1 MTFAIQGW
9 NLKFNHWFDLIFFGQ
24 QSDFIFRHLPFQRVE
39 TALLT
44 RKMVAPAH
52 HIVQRGKSAANYAIK
67 WRLWRK
73 LFYPALY
80 WFNILQF
87 KLMLHLT
94 KETHAFTKAI
104 QQSEMGFR
112 THDREWNAWQSGPVP
127 TSINRSPCRYGATT
141 MLSRIWRTSI
151 SLGSRTEVRLYA
163 LFHLC
168 SIFT

>member
-1 MTFAIQGW
+1 MTFAIQGR
-9 NLKFNHWFDLIFFGQ
+9 NVKFNHWFDLIFFGQ
-24 QSDFIFRHLPFQRVE
+24 QSDFIFRHLAFQRVE
-39 TALLT
+39 TTLLT

-112 THDREWNAWQSGPVP
+112 FQPWMANVIWWFLAP
-127 TSINRSPCRYGATT
+127 IF
-141 MLSRIWRTSI
+141 SRLIF
-151 SLGSRTEVRLYA
+151 SLMTYFLLTKKSHVTLLMQKSERGVKCNQLYQ
-163 LFHLC
+163 
-168 SIFT
+168 